1 MSQLQ
6 ESTEIMR
13 EWGEYNVQTFELYCK
28 EKHEDTSVIY
38 SPTKWQ
44 DFMKWAS
51 DNNRAWVK
59 RSKR

>member
-6 ESTEIMR
+6 ESTEIMS
-13 EWGEYNVQTFELYCK
+13 EWGEYNVKTFELYCK
-28 EKHEDTSVIY
+28 EKNEDTSVIY

-44 DFMKWAS
+44 DFMQWARE
-51 DNNRAWVK
+51 NNRAWVE